1 MTLTLIVGGEVCTPQ
16 PLGQQSVL
24 LAHDKILKIGAI
36 EAAQL
41 QKLGFEMEVIDAKGC
56 FVFPGFIDPH
66 QHIIGAGG
74 EQGFAT
80 RMPEVTVSQIALAG
94 MTTVVGLLGTD
105 TTTRDLKCLHA
116 KTCQLW
122 EEGIT
127 AYMYTGGF
135 ELPPNTLMGTVLDDI
150 VLIDKVIGAGEIA
163 LSDERWVDPT
173 LRELALLIKSAV
185 LGGMMTGK
193 AGVVHFHIGGGERRL
208 ALLHELLDQ
217 YDMPPQSIYTTHI
230 TRSEALM
237 NEAIKLAAR
246 GAYVDMDMVDENL
259 ADCLD
264 YYRDH
269 GGDMRQLTISS
280 DAHTPK
286 GSPSKVYSQ
295 FVSAV
300 RDHGFALED
309 VLPLVTLNTATVLK
323 LPHKGRLEEGCD
335 ADVSIVEKTSFELIH
350 LYARGRQL
358 VKNGKMAE
366 KSKQEQLVEEA
377 QA

>member
-1 MTLTLIVGGEVCTPQ
+1 MAFTLIRGGDVYAPQ
-16 PLGQQSVL
+16 PQGQQSVL

-36 EAAQL
+36 EPALLRQL
-41 QKLGFEMEVIDAKGC
+41 GVEVEVIDASGC
-56 FVFPGFIDPH
+56 VVLPGFLDPH
-66 QHIIGAGG
+66 EHIVGAGG

-80 RMPEVTVSQIALAG
+80 RLPEVTVSQIALAG
-94 MTTVVGLLGTD
+94 ITTVVGLLGTD

-127 AYMYTGGF
+127 AYMFTGGF
-135 ELPPNTLMGTVLDDI
+135 ELPPNTLMDTVLDDI

-193 AGVVHFHIGGGERRL
+193 AGVVHFHIGGGDKRL
-208 ALLHELLDQ
+208 DLLHEILDQ
-217 YDMPPQSIYTTHI
+217 YNMPPECIYVTHI

-237 NEAIKLAAR
+237 DDAIKLAAR
-246 GAYVDMDMVDENL
+246 GAYVDMDMVDETL
-259 ADCLD
+259 VDCLH

-269 GGDMRQLTISS
+269 GGDMKQLTISS

-300 RDHGFALED
+300 RDHDFALEE
-309 VLPLVTLNTATVLK
+309 VLPILTLNTATVLK

-335 ADVSIVEKTSFELIH
+335 ADVSVMKKTSLELIH
-350 LYARGRQL
+350 LFARGRQL
-358 VKNGKMAE
+358 VKDGKMAE

>member
-1 MTLTLIVGGEVCTPQ
+1 MKLTLIEHGEIYAPQ

-24 LAHDKILKIGAI
+24 LAEDKILKIGTI
-36 EAAQL
+36 EPALLRQV
-41 QKLGFEMEVIDAKGC
+41 GFEVEVIDARGC
-56 FVFPGFIDPH
+56 VVLPGFIDPH
-66 QHIIGAGG
+66 EHVVGAGG

-80 RMPEVTVSQIALAG
+80 RLPEVPVSHMAMAG
-94 MTTVVGLLGTD
+94 ITTVVGLLGTD

-150 VLIDKVIGAGEIA
+150 VLIDKVIGAGEVA

-173 LRELALLIKSAV
+173 LRELALLIKSTV

-208 ALLHELLDQ
+208 SLLHELLDQ
-217 YDMPPQSIYTTHI
+217 YDMPPECIYTTHI

-237 NEAIKLAAR
+237 NDAIKLASR
-246 GAYVDMDMVDENL
+246 GAYVDMDMIEENF
-259 ADCLD
+259 ADCLG

-269 GGDMRQLTISS
+269 GGPMSQITISS
-280 DAHTPK
+280 DAHTPQ

-300 RDHGFALED
+300 RDHHFALED
-309 VLPLVTLNTATVLK
+309 VLPVCLSGARSSFCA
-323 LPHKGRLEEGCD
+323 GRCA
-335 ADVSIVEKTSFELIH
+335 ADPDIEYGDCS
-350 LYARGRQL
+350 
-358 VKNGKMAE
+358 
-366 KSKQEQLVEEA
+366 
-377 QA
+377 QAAA